1 MVSVI
6 IPALNEAS
14 TIGNVI
20 RRIKRSDMIMEII
33 VVDDNSEDNT
43 LQVAQKEGARVITS
57 SQRGKGVSM
66 REGFLAASYDVIVYL
81 DADIVTYPKNV
92 VDLLTNDILAGEADF
107 VKATFERQAGRVT
120 QLVAKPLLSI
130 FFPELER
137 FSQPL
142 SGMIAARR
150 DFLQKVAF
158 ENDYGV
164 DIGLLID
171 AFRSN
176 QRIKEVNIGFIRND
190 MQSLEALGKM
200 SRQVSSTILRKAESL
215 PSRNLETLSNIQVI
229 SDEMDVAVKESMQK
243 LEKMMIVDISVIMQ
257 YDYNRVVSH
266 LYRTSVFSGQAG
278 IPASGDVQ
286 DIAALLKGRSLP
298 ELQSIADDIPLADHV
313 RETVKRFR
321 DNGYICVLLS
331 DGFDVVA
338 NHIKNKTGFD
348 FVFAN
353 RLVMDKGIATGE
365 LDIPD
370 YFRLPEYPAE
380 KYSKT
385 GVLSY
390 ITSKTG
396 IPAKNMIYV
405 GHGVEDI
412 PLMQAAG
419 IGVVTNNAPGAVKV
433 FADKTIPPGTLK
445 PLLRLAPHPFHKRSV
460 KLAAG
465 AGVALAAALTGY
477 YVYTRRRK
485 LRKKQAG

>member
-20 RRIKRSDMIMEII
+20 RRIKRSETAVEII
-33 VVDDNSEDNT
+33 VVDDNSNDNT

-66 REGFLAASYDVIVYL
+66 REGFLAASHDVIVYL
-81 DADIVTYPKNV
+81 DADILTYPKNV
-92 VDLLTNDILAGEADF
+92 VELLTNDILSGDADF
-107 VKATFERQAGRVT
+107 VKATFDRQGGRVT

-130 FFPELER
+130 FFPELEQ

-150 DFLQKVAF
+150 DFLEKVAF

-190 MQSLEALGKM
+190 MQSLESLGKM

-215 PSRNLETLSNIQVI
+215 PSRNLETLANIQVI
-229 SDEMDVAVKESMQK
+229 SDEMDIVIGESLQK
-243 LEKMMIVDISVIMQ
+243 LEKMLIVDISVIMQ
-257 YDYNRVVSH
+257 YDYNRVASH
-266 LYRTSVFSGQAG
+266 LYKAPARVTQTGMA
-278 IPASGDVQ
+278 ASGDVRQ
-286 DIAALLKGRSLP
+286 IAALLKGKSLP
-298 ELQSIADDIPLADHV
+298 ELQSIADDIPLADHA
-313 RETVKRFR
+313 RETVKKFR

-338 NHIKNKTGFD
+338 NHVKNKTGFD

-353 RLVMDKGIATGE
+353 RLLMDDGIATGE
-365 LDIPD
+365 VDIPD
-370 YFRLPEYPAE
+370 YFRLPEDPE
-380 KYSKT
+380 EEYSKT
-385 GVLSY
+385 NVLSY
-390 ITSKTG
+390 ITSRTG
-396 IPAKNMIYV
+396 IPQKNMIYV
-405 GHGVEDI
+405 GHAVNDI
-412 PLMQAAG
+412 SLLQEAG
-419 IGVVTNNAPGAVKV
+419 IGIVTDNVPDTIKI

-445 PLLRLAPHPFHKRSV
+445 PLQQLVPHPYRKKSV

-477 YVYTRRRK
+477 YVYAHRRK
-485 LRKKQAG
+485 QRKKHAE